1 MTLILMII
9 IIKIFS
15 GIFLCTL
22 LGTILYLF
30 WKAVGR
36 LIEHKGYIDI
46 NYLIW
51 KMVLLMFA
59 IPITLIYAN
68 GFEKSTYVFEVTGP
82 IKWVIGILMIIW
94 LVGTIIFTIRFLEKY
109 RAIRKDI
116 LNADPCGDE
125 IQSMVKSISKKL
137 GVHKEIQVV
146 ILEKAG
152 GPMLYGVLKPR
163 IILSRIYDPQQ
174 LNMIFTHELIHYK
187 HHDLIWKHLAN
198 IICCIYW
205 FQPALKDVFY
215 QLDQWGETYCD
226 RTVCEYLPDVKG
238 YFSTIID
245 ISMEEIRY
253 GRYTTAGLYESKEVL
268 KLRMERMKSYRQQ
281 RRLRR
286 GISVS
291 VLFGM
296 IILSATTVFA
306 SGIGF
311 VKAYDK
317 IADETREE
325 INVGTEG
332 DIKDQKAKYR
342 MYDKTRIKK
351 CMIKNERLKENDGKP
366 FTWKI
371 KPKERIETKEGYL
384 NKGTYVDIAACMG
397 FEEEHPDM
405 VVNFAAESHVD
416 RSIEN
421 PEVFLDTNIKGTA
434 VLMDACRKYGI
445 RRYHQVS
452 TDEVYGDLP
461 LDRPDLFFTEETPIH
476 TSSPY
481 SSSKAGADLLVLAY
495 HRTYGL
501 PVTISRCSNNY
512 GPYHFPEKLIPLMI
526 ANALNDKPLPVY
538 GKGENVRDWLY
549 VEDHCRAIDL
559 IIHNGRVGEVYNVG
573 GHNEMKNIDI
583 VKIICK
589 ELGKPESL
597 ITYVA
602 DRKGHDM
609 RYAID
614 PTKIHNELGWLPET
628 KFADGIKKT
637 IQWYLDNKEWWET
650 IISGEYQDYYEK
662 MYKNR

>member
-116 LNADPCGDE
+116 LNADLCGDE

-152 GPMLYGVLKPR
+152 GPMLYGGLKPR
-163 IILSRIYDPQQ
+163 IILPRIYEPQQ

-296 IILSATTVFA
+296 IILSAATVFA

-332 DIKDQKAKYR
+332 DIKEKKAKYR

-397 FEEEHPDM
+397 FEEEHPETHI
-405 VVNFAAESHVD
+405 AIGIVD
-416 RSIEN
+416 EDGEETYIEN
-421 PEVFLDTNIKGTA
+421 GVNLVSVLKVKKDGRYRVFIENQGTKKA
-434 VLMDACRKYGI
+434 IAGGYYWV
-445 RRYHQVS
+445 
-452 TDEVYGDLP
+452 E
-461 LDRPDLFFTEETPIH
+461 TE
-476 TSSPY
+476 
-481 SSSKAGADLLVLAY
+481 K
-495 HRTYGL
+495 
-501 PVTISRCSNNY
+501 
-512 GPYHFPEKLIPLMI
+512 
-526 ANALNDKPLPVY
+526 
-538 GKGENVRDWLY
+538 
-549 VEDHCRAIDL
+549 
-559 IIHNGRVGEVYNVG
+559 
-573 GHNEMKNIDI
+573 
-583 VKIICK
+583 
-589 ELGKPESL
+589 
-597 ITYVA
+597 
-602 DRKGHDM
+602 
-609 RYAID
+609 
-614 PTKIHNELGWLPET
+614 
-628 KFADGIKKT
+628 
-637 IQWYLDNKEWWET
+637 
-650 IISGEYQDYYEK
+650 
-662 MYKNR
+662 

>member
-1 MTLILMII
+1 MVQIMNEKSFFVCSRDRIWEACSIPGNGGGISSLHTFLRVALPFLEQVCNKQFHRKLSEISLTFLLWNGTFIGKKRRNVMGTVINAAAVIIGGTIGMLVKGGLPLRVRDLLMR
-9 IIKIFS
+9 S
-15 GIFLCTL
+15 LGLCTL
-22 LGTILYLF
+22 FIGISGAISAMMQVDGT
-30 WKAVGR
+30 R
-36 LIEHKGYIDI
+36 LQ
-46 NYLIW
+46 
-51 KMVLLMFA
+51 
-59 IPITLIYAN
+59 AN
-68 GFEKSTYVFEVTGP
+68 GTLLLICSLG
-82 IKWVIGILMIIW
+82 IGAVAGEL
-94 LVGTIIFTIRFLEKY
+94 LRLED
-109 RAIRKDI
+109 RMEGLAHR
-116 LNADPCGDE
+116 L
-125 IQSMVKSISKKL
+125 QSMVKSISKKL

-152 GPMLYGVLKPR
+152 GPMLYGGLKPR
-163 IILSRIYDPQQ
+163 IILPRIYEPQQ

-226 RTVCEYLPDVKG
+226 RTVCEYLSDVKG

-296 IILSATTVFA
+296 IILSAATVFA

-371 KPKERIETKEGYL
+371 KPKERIETKEGHL
-384 NKGTYVDIAACMG
+384 KKGTCVQVAACMG
-397 FEEEHPDM
+397 FEEEHPETHIAIGIID
-405 VVNFAAESHVD
+405 ED
-416 RSIEN
+416 GEETYIEN
-421 PEVFLDTNIKGTA
+421 GVNLVSHLKVKKDGRYRVFLENLGAKKAIAGGHYM
-434 VLMDACRKYGI
+434 VI
-445 RRYHQVS
+445 
-452 TDEVYGDLP
+452 
-461 LDRPDLFFTEETPIH
+461 TEE
-476 TSSPY
+476 
-481 SSSKAGADLLVLAY
+481 
-495 HRTYGL
+495 
-501 PVTISRCSNNY
+501 
-512 GPYHFPEKLIPLMI
+512 E
-526 ANALNDKPLPVY
+526 
-538 GKGENVRDWLY
+538 
-549 VEDHCRAIDL
+549 
-559 IIHNGRVGEVYNVG
+559 
-573 GHNEMKNIDI
+573 
-583 VKIICK
+583 
-589 ELGKPESL
+589 
-597 ITYVA
+597 
-602 DRKGHDM
+602 
-609 RYAID
+609 
-614 PTKIHNELGWLPET
+614 
-628 KFADGIKKT
+628 
-637 IQWYLDNKEWWET
+637 
-650 IISGEYQDYYEK
+650 
-662 MYKNR
+662 

>member
-94 LVGTIIFTIRFLEKY
+94 LVGTIIFTIRFLKKY

-152 GPMLYGVLKPR
+152 GPMLYGGLKPR
-163 IILSRIYDPQQ
+163 IILPRIYEPQQ

-371 KPKERIETKEGYL
+371 KPKERIETKEGHL
-384 NKGTYVDIAACMG
+384 KKGTCVQVAACMG
-397 FEEEHPDM
+397 FEEEHPETHIAIGIIDEDGEETYIEHG
-405 VVNFAAESHVD
+405 VNLVSHLKVKKD
-416 RSIEN
+416 GRYR
-421 PEVFLDTNIKGTA
+421 VFLENLGAKKAIAGGHYM
-434 VLMDACRKYGI
+434 VI
-445 RRYHQVS
+445 
-452 TDEVYGDLP
+452 
-461 LDRPDLFFTEETPIH
+461 TEE
-476 TSSPY
+476 
-481 SSSKAGADLLVLAY
+481 
-495 HRTYGL
+495 
-501 PVTISRCSNNY
+501 
-512 GPYHFPEKLIPLMI
+512 E
-526 ANALNDKPLPVY
+526 
-538 GKGENVRDWLY
+538 
-549 VEDHCRAIDL
+549 
-559 IIHNGRVGEVYNVG
+559 
-573 GHNEMKNIDI
+573 
-583 VKIICK
+583 
-589 ELGKPESL
+589 
-597 ITYVA
+597 
-602 DRKGHDM
+602 
-609 RYAID
+609 
-614 PTKIHNELGWLPET
+614 
-628 KFADGIKKT
+628 
-637 IQWYLDNKEWWET
+637 
-650 IISGEYQDYYEK
+650 
-662 MYKNR
+662 